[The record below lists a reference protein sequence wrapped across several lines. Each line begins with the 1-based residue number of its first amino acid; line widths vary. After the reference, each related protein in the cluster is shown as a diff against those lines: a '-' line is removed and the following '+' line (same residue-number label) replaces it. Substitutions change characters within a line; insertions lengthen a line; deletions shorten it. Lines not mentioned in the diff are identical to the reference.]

1 MGPRDSSAE
10 SNQFGADQ
18 MLILVPV
25 PVGSISTSD
34 NPELAQSESK
44 RTMSKVFN
52 ISKTSKPATSSPKT
66 HSPRQVATE
75 RKKALNDCK
84 TKVARI
90 SQECRSRN
98 RKFRDIEFDLEN
110 DRDRCLHGLHA
121 PSAPAKYN
129 PSDVQRVTEIF
140 KNPQFFVNGADSNDI
155 IQGRL
160 GDCWFLS
167 ALATISTA
175 EGLVEEFCAAR
186 DPEVGVYGFIFF
198 RDSVWVTVVIDDMLF
213 TNIPKFEELS
223 SLEKELYHNDRERY
237 NKSARKSGK
246 GLFFARS
253 GTQGETWVPLIE
265 KAYAKL
271 HGDYQ
276 AINAGYASEAT
287 EDLTGGVSSVIPS
300 RDILDP
306 DRFWREELLMARKD
320 RLFGC
325 HFDTLDVSRSGSYEP
340 LRTNGLIG
348 GHAYSILR
356 AVEHEGRRFLVIRNP
371 WGNSEWTGPWSD
383 GSKEWNQTGSPKLMS
398 ILGHVFGDDGQFVME
413 YSHFLEYWRQID
425 RTRLFDDT
433 WVMSSLWLRVVARPL
448 RSSWSHGDVSFT
460 ITMADPSLAVIV
472 LSKLDDR
479 YFQGIAEDSDF
490 IWSFDFILFK
500 RGSEIPVAES
510 THSPDHGRSTN
521 LEVELEA
528 GEYVLHVRLDRHV
541 TPLPSDSWDERKYSR
556 VLTERAKSQ
565 SIATNYKA
573 KGVKIAHLPISPTI
587 IAGRDLSEVETAVS
601 TIEKLAK
608 DSARAELGRILDLD
622 KQQLVN
628 KLQNGDARAEQVAK
642 TIDEKAPGTPQEEG
656 DADTETTAGA
666 EVSGG
671 RDRDR
676 EILDG
681 VGSEADDR
689 DPQDEDY
696 VFLGLRVYTKQSA
709 PAVIGGQLRQRR
721 DFTNFSDPDLTI
733 KL

>member
-1 MGPRDSSAE
+1 MPKAS
-10 SNQFGADQ
+10 
-18 MLILVPV
+18 
-25 PVGSISTSD
+25 
-34 NPELAQSESK
+34 
-44 RTMSKVFN
+44 N
-52 ISKTSKPATSSPKT
+52 ISKTEPVTSFPPGQRAR
-66 HSPRQVATE
+66 SPRQVATE
-75 RKKALNDCK
+75 RKKALSDCK
-84 TKVARI
+84 VKVARI

-140 KNPQFFVNGADSNDI
+140 EKPEFFVDGADSNDI

-167 ALATISTA
+167 ALATISTQR
-175 EGLVEEFCAAR
+175 GWLRILRAR
-186 DPEVGVYGFIFF
+186 DRKWVSMASSSFAILAM
-198 RDSVWVTVVIDDMLF
+198 RDYRQQHAV

-223 SLEKELYHNDRERY
+223 TIEKELYHNDRERY
-237 NKSARKSGK
+237 NNSARKSGK

-276 AINAGYASEAT
+276 AINAGHTSEAI
-287 EDLTGGVSSVIPS
+287 EDLTGGVSSVIPT

-340 LRTNGLIG
+340 LRANGLIG

-383 GSKEWNQTGSPKLMS
+383 GSKEWNQTESPKLMS

-425 RTRLFDDT
+425 RTRLFDET
-433 WVMSSLWLRVVARPL
+433 WVVSSLWLRVAARPL

-460 ITMADPSLAVIV
+460 ITMTDPSLAVIV
-472 LSKLDDR
+472 LSNLTIEGVRDTCRRID
-479 YFQGIAEDSDF
+479 A
-490 IWSFDFILFK
+490 L
-500 RGSEIPVAES
+500 
-510 THSPDHGRSTN
+510 TRSWTEHE

-528 GEYVLHVRLDRHV
+528 GEYVLHVRLDRHSGD
-541 TPLPSDSWDERKYSR
+541 PWDERKYSR

-608 DSARAELGRILDLD
+608 DSARARLERILDLD

-628 KLQNGDARAEQVAK
+628 TLQNGDARAEQVAK
-642 TIDEKAPGTPQEEG
+642 TIDEEAPEILQEE
-656 DADTETTAGA
+656 DDINTETTAGA

-671 RDRDR
+671 RDS
-676 EILDG
+676 EILDD
-681 VGSEADDR
+681 VGSKAGDHG

-709 PAVIGGQLRQRR
+709 PAVIGGQLRRRR
-721 DFTNFSDPDLTI
+721 DFTNFTDPDLTI

>member
-1 MGPRDSSAE
+1 MP
-10 SNQFGADQ
+10 
-18 MLILVPV
+18 
-25 PVGSISTSD
+25 
-34 NPELAQSESK
+34 
-44 RTMSKVFN
+44 KVFN
-52 ISKTSKPATSSPKT
+52 TSKTPKLAISSSPERKT
-66 HSPRQVATE
+66 HPESSRRVATE
-75 RKKALNDCK
+75 RKKALDNCK
-84 TKVARI
+84 IKVARI

-121 PSAPAKYN
+121 PYALAKYN

-160 GDCWFLS
+160 DDCWFLS

-175 EGLVEEFCAAR
+175 KGLVEEFCAAR

-223 SLEKELYHNDRERY
+223 SLEKELYHNDRDIY

-276 AINAGYASEAT
+276 AINWGYTSEAI
-287 EDLTGGVSSVIPS
+287 EDLTGGVSSFIPT

-306 DRFWREELLMARKD
+306 DRFWKEELSMARKD

-325 HFDTLDVSRSGSYEP
+325 HFDALDASRSGSYEP
-340 LRTNGLIG
+340 PRANGLIG

-356 AVEHEGRRFLVIRNP
+356 AVQYKGRRFLMIRNP

-383 GSKEWNQTGSPKLMS
+383 GSKEWNQTESLKLMS

-413 YSHFLEYWRQID
+413 YSHFLEYWKQID

-433 WVMSSLWLRVVARPL
+433 WVMSFLWLRVAARPL

-460 ITMADPSLAVIV
+460 ITMTNLSLAVIV

-490 IWSFDFILFK
+490 VWSFDFILFK
-500 RGSEIPVAES
+500 KGSEIPVAES
-510 THSPDHGRSTN
+510 SHSPDRGRSTN

-528 GEYVLHVRLDRHV
+528 GEYVLHVRLDRQ
-541 TPLPSDSWDERKYSR
+541 PNDPWDERKYAR
-556 VLTERAKSQ
+556 VLTERARSQ
-565 SIATNYKA
+565 SIATNYKT

-608 DSARAELGRILDLD
+608 DNAREKLERILDLD
-622 KQQLVN
+622 KQQLVD
-628 KLQNGDARAEQVAK
+628 KLQNGDTGAEQVAK
-642 TIDEKAPGTPQEEG
+642 TIDEKAPRTPQEEG

-671 RDRDR
+671 RDRNR
-676 EILDG
+676 EIFDG
-681 VGSEADDR
+681 VGSEAGDR